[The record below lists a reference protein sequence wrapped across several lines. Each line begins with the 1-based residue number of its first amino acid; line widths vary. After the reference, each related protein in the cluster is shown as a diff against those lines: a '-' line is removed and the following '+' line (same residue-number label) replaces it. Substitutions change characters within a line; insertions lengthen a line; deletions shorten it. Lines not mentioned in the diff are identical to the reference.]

1 MKRFNHMIILQ
12 YKNWNEKI
20 KSGVCHWD
28 MKDTI
33 KVYTTYSGDLF
44 NKISDWFFD

>member
-1 MKRFNHMIILQ
+1 MIILQ

-20 KSGVCHWD
+20 KSGDFYHWD